1 MKPDKKTAAAAGAGL
16 LAAGFVFLLAPGRSR
31 AAQCAPF
38 RGRYIA
44 HRGLHGEGRPENSLA
59 AFRAAAEAR
68 YGAELDARLTRDGA
82 VVVMHDPDTAR
93 MTGVS
98 HVVAETD
105 LAELRTLR
113 LGGTG
118 EGIPTLR
125 EALTV
130 LTKAG
135 VPVILEV
142 KDVAVRRAE
151 LCSKVLE
158 EIDRAGGD
166 ICIESFDPR
175 IVAWFRFHAPDLL
188 RGQLTAQSTELKQ
201 GPLTDFLL
209 SRVLLNFL
217 GRPQFIAHRTGRRS
231 LPVLLASLLGAMRVT
246 WTAVDREQE
255 SRSDAVIFEDFL
267 PPVVF
272 R

>member
-16 LAAGFVFLLAPGRSR
+16 LAAGFVFLLAPGRSSALQR
-31 AAQCAPF
+31 APF

-44 HRGLHGEGRPENSLA
+44 HRGLHDAARPENSLA
-59 AFRAAAEAR
+59 AFRAAAEAG

-82 VVVMHDPDTAR
+82 VVVMHDPNTAR
-93 MTGVS
+93 MTGES
-98 HVVAETD
+98 RAVAESD

-113 LGGTG
+113 LAGTE

-125 EALTV
+125 EALAV
-130 LTKAG
+130 LTKAK

-142 KDVAVRRAE
+142 KNVSTRRDE
-151 LCSKVLE
+151 LCEKVLA

-166 ICIESFDPR
+166 ICVESFDPR

-188 RGQLTAQSTELKQ
+188 RGQLTAQRSELEQ
-201 GPLTDFLL
+201 GLVTDFML
-209 SRVLLNFL
+209 SRVLFNFL
-217 GRPQFIAHRTGRRS
+217 ARPQFIAHRTGRRS
-231 LPVLLASLLGAMRVT
+231 LPVLLATALGAMRVT
-246 WTAVDREQE
+246 WTATDRGQE
-255 SRSDAVIFEDFL
+255 RRSDAVIFEDFL
-267 PPVVF
+267 PPVVY